1 MVAARKYL
9 SSRADESELN
19 GLCCQV
25 PFYVGD
31 YTHALFLS
39 LERTWRWRKYL
50 AGNVVS
56 VWLFQP
62 KSERAQKEDVENI
75 FFFIFVSNRCTQGRL
90 LTASEI
96 T

>member
-1 MVAARKYL
+1 MNARWMMLMVAARKYL

-39 LERTWRWRKYL
+39 LERT
-50 AGNVVS
+50 
-56 VWLFQP
+56 
-62 KSERAQKEDVENI
+62 
-75 FFFIFVSNRCTQGRL
+75 
-90 LTASEI
+90 
-96 T
+96 